1 MVREIQIRSALTELK
16 LINVFKKREI
26 LNNQTEVIKMKKITS
41 ILLSII
47 MIYSVCFPITAFAA
61 ALPTVGISSLSVKK
75 NTVTVKWKKK
85 SKIMGYQIQY
95 STDSKF
101 KKNKKSIKI
110 KKAKTT
116 SKKISNLKESKKYYF
131 RIRTY
136 KSSNKKTRYSKWSKV
151 KSIKTPKDTKSNKDN
166 IQKETH
172 CTNNNNHSIKCGN
185 MGKWFTSKSDIDDYW
200 EEVVQKYS
208 KQYENGEITWETYC
222 KKSPYGYEC
231 WSCSYCGKWT
241 GNFKY
246 R

>member
-1 MVREIQIRSALTELK
+1 
-16 LINVFKKREI
+16 
-26 LNNQTEVIKMKKITS
+26 MKKIIAIILS
-41 ILLSII
+41 IFILLGICYPCNI
-47 MIYSVCFPITAFAA
+47 LAA
-61 ALPTVGISSLSVKK
+61 TLPTVGISSLSVKE
-75 NTVTVKWKKK
+75 NNRVTVKWKKK
-85 SKIMGYQIQY
+85 SKITGYQIQY

-101 KKNKKSIKI
+101 KKNKKSIKL

-116 SKKISNLKESKKYYF
+116 SKKVSNLKESKKYYF

-151 KSIKTPKDTKSNKDN
+151 KSIKT
-166 IQKETH
+166 QKETH
-172 CTNNNNHSIKCGN
+172 CTNNSNHSIKCGN

-200 EEVVQKYS
+200 EEVVQTYS
-208 KQYENGEITWETYC
+208 KQYENGKITWETYC

>member
-47 MIYSVCFPITAFAA
+47 MIHSVCFPITAFAA
-61 ALPTVGISSLSVKK
+61 ALPTVGISSLSVKE

-85 SKIMGYQIQY
+85 SKITGYQIQY

-151 KSIKTPKDTKSNKDN
+151 KSVKT
-166 IQKETH
+166 QKENH

-185 MGKWFTSKSDIDDYW
+185 MGRWFNSRNEVEKYW
-200 EEVVQKYS
+200 EGVDNSYY
-208 KQYENGEITWETYC
+208 KQWQEGKITVEEYY
-222 KKSPYGYEC
+222 KLSPYGYEC
-231 WSCSYCGKWT
+231 WSCSYCNKWT

>member
-1 MVREIQIRSALTELK
+1 MVREIQIRLALTELK

-41 ILLSII
+41 ILLSLI

-61 ALPTVGISSLSVKK
+61 ALPTVGISSLSVKE

-85 SKIMGYQIQY
+85 SKITGYQIQY

-151 KSIKTPKDTKSNKDN
+151 KSVKT
-166 IQKETH
+166 QKEVH

-185 MGKWFTSKSDIDDYW
+185 MGRWFNSRSELVAYYNSEVSKWNKKIDN
-200 EEVVQKYS
+200 E
-208 KQYENGEITWETYC
+208 EITYDEYY
-222 KKSPYGYEC
+222 KNVPSGYEC

-241 GNFKY
+241 GNLKHY

>member
-61 ALPTVGISSLSVKK
+61 ALPTVGISSLSVKE

-101 KKNKKSIKI
+101 KKNKKFIKI

-185 MGKWFTSKSDIDDYW
+185 IGMWFGSRREVDTYFSSVCNKWGT
-200 EEVVQKYS
+200 KY
-208 KQYENGEITWETYC
+208 KNEEITWEECTKNC
-222 KKSPYGYEC
+222 PQGYEC

-246 R
+246 N

>member
-61 ALPTVGISSLSVKK
+61 ALPTVGISSLSVKE

-85 SKIMGYQIQY
+85 SKIKGYQIQY

-151 KSIKTPKDTKSNKDN
+151 KSIKT
-166 IQKETH
+166 QKETH

-185 MGKWFTSKSDIDDYW
+185 IGMWFGSRREVDTYFSSVCNKWGT
-200 EEVVQKYS
+200 KY
-208 KQYENGEITWETYC
+208 KNEEITWEEYTKNC
-222 KKSPYGYEC
+222 PQGYEC
-231 WSCSYCGKWT
+231 WSCSYCGRWT
-241 GNFKY
+241 GNFNYK
-246 R
+246 

>member
-1 MVREIQIRSALTELK
+1 MVREIQIRLALTELK
-16 LINVFKKREI
+16 LINVFKKTGI

-61 ALPTVGISSLSVKK
+61 ALPTVGISSLSVKE

-101 KKNKKSIKI
+101 KKNKKSVKI

-151 KSIKTPKDTKSNKDN
+151 KSVKT
-166 IQKETH
+166 QKEVH
-172 CTNNNNHSIKCGN
+172 CTNNSNHSIKCGN

-200 EEVVQKYS
+200 EEVVQTYS

-231 WSCSYCGKWT
+231 WSCGYCGKWT
-241 GNFKY
+241 GNLKY